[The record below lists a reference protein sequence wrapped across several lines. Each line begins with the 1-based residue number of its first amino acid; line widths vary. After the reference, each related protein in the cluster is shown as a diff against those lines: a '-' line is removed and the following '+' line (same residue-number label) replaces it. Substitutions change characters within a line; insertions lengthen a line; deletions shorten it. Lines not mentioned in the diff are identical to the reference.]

1 MRPNSSSKGGT
12 AATPE
17 QKRGRL
23 VFNRMSRYIGRL
35 SKDSKS
41 ADVHRF
47 RTNSRRVEAILA
59 ELLPETGNKKK
70 LVRQLAKLRKRAGR
84 VRDLD
89 VELAFLQNLRVPDR
103 QNHRTQLL
111 ELLTEEHR
119 RRSRKLGRSFDAD
132 RVRELR
138 KRLRRAQSE
147 IKLD

>member
-12 AATPE
+12 AATPA

-111 ELLTEEHR
+111 ELLNSGTERNPIE
-119 RRSRKLGRSFDAD
+119 D
-132 RVRELR
+132 RLMWNSGNQE
-138 KRLRRAQSE
+138 
-147 IKLD
+147 